1 MAWKSYTIILYDSF
15 LLGKFGSATVSYFRF
30 TRWLVYLNLFGFL
43 MSFLVIVVP
52 FFSTTH
58 PESFSL
64 WLNTSNLCSRTASN
78 SNDTCPYQLRAK
90 QCSEAYMDYVKNST
104 DKKNVG
110 EKIVDFIVGTV
121 SIIYLLLLL
130 SIQKDK

>member
-1 MAWKSYTIILYDSF
+1 MAWKLYTIILYHSF
-15 LLGKFGSATVSYFRF
+15 LLGKFGSATASYFRF

-43 MSFLVIVVP
+43 MSFLVIVMP

-58 PESFSL
+58 PESFSQ

-78 SNDTCPYQLRAK
+78 SNDTCPYQLQAK

-110 EKIVDFIVGTV
+110 DKIVDFIVGTV
-121 SIIYLLLLL
+121 SIIYLLLL
-130 SIQKDK
+130 SIQKGK